1 MKYLKYQESVSEL
14 NDLCNSYLTYIKDK
28 NIGIKINS
36 SMIKID
42 VYRLSFMGKFKMSDI
57 SDDLYQF
64 IKMIRLNGYVVDG
77 VASCLYING
86 YGLMTRKLSI
96 GEILSRTDNH
106 WKYRD
111 IREVSISLRKVN

>member
-1 MKYLKYQESVSEL
+1 MQMRQKTE
-14 NDLCNSYLTYIKDK
+14 
-28 NIGIKINS
+28 
-36 SMIKID
+36 
-42 VYRLSFMGKFKMSDI
+42 
-57 SDDLYQF
+57 
-64 IKMIRLNGYVVDG
+64 G